1 MFSNILFHKNFHL
14 TCRCPKCGWPMCNEI
29 CAASP
34 SHKPEC
40 EMTLA
45 RGHPMQI
52 EVVSGK
58 PFPLY
63 ETVAIMRCLHLK
75 VSATE
80 FQTLPRQSCL
90 FCSHLDDFPNGGK
103 HGLASKS
110 NCVNTL
116 PLHSDIICFFFQPLG
131 THPDPGLLS
140 PPPYQPSIG

>member
-1 MFSNILFHKNFHL
+1 MFSKILFHKNFHL

-63 ETVAIMRCLHLK
+63 ETVAIMRCLYLK
-75 VSATE
+75 VSAPEKYKALMALEPHTE
-80 FQTLPRQSCL
+80 ERKR
-90 FCSHLDDFPNGGK
+90 NGR
-103 HGLASKS
+103 
-110 NCVNTL
+110 
-116 PLHSDIICFFFQPLG
+116 
-131 THPDPGLLS
+131 
-140 PPPYQPSIG
+140 

>member
-1 MFSNILFHKNFHL
+1 MEDISKENLKNKKRLKNSVFSMFSNILFHKNFHL

-63 ETVAIMRCLHLK
+63 ETVAIMRCLYLK
-75 VSATE
+75 VSAPEKYKALMALEPHTE
-80 FQTLPRQSCL
+80 ERKR
-90 FCSHLDDFPNGGK
+90 NGR
-103 HGLASKS
+103 
-110 NCVNTL
+110 
-116 PLHSDIICFFFQPLG
+116 
-131 THPDPGLLS
+131 
-140 PPPYQPSIG
+140 